1 MNERF
6 KILDDGAGRLEIIDN
21 SNREKTRN
29 IKTACAWLNKQDEII
44 NRVFQFLDNK
54 LEENPPTMLP
64 IKMETDC
71 RYRHSCLG
79 NQEKNVYFNGR
90 RRILL
95 ELKWMLE
102 EYDW

>member
-1 MNERF
+1 MLKMNDQRF
-6 KILDDGAGRLEIIDN
+6 TIDRYLLDNGEPTTV
-21 SNREKTRN
+21 EEV
-29 IKTACAWLNKQDEII
+29 CALLNKQDEII
-44 NRVFQFLDNK
+44 NMVFQFLDNK

-90 RRILL
+90 RTILL